1 MSANDL
7 FISPSKISKQG
18 KRYYIEIPKSMA
30 DVAEQLHGKPIS
42 VSINLLGTRSS
53 QNKSWSAQ
61 VFGEAFDAAGNKVT
75 LDERT
80 IEEINKRYGTKIA
93 LDDQGSIRI
102 DQQSFTKYLED
113 KHGKKITSEI
123 VSQELGSLLRCFEAK
138 KET

>member
-1 MSANDL
+1 ASMSVNDL

-61 VFGEAFDAAGNKVT
+61 VFGEAFNATDNKVT
-75 LDERT
+75 LDDRT
-80 IEEINKRYGTKIA
+80 IAEINKRYGVDIA
-93 LDDQGSIRI
+93 PQDAADLAND
-102 DQQSFTKYLED
+102 LM
-113 KHGKKITSEI
+113 
-123 VSQELGSLLRCFEAK
+123 RCFNKPK
-138 KET
+138 KEIKKTA